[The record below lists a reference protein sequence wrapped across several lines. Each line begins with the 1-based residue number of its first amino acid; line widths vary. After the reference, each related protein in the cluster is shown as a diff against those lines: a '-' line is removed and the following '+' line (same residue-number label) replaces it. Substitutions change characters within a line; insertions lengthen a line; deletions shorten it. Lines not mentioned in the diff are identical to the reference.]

1 MISRF
6 YSSVAV
12 GITMFAFHCNK
23 NLEVIVVSSAGT
35 VTRGC
40 MYAVY
45 MNYISY
51 PKKNRRICTDCFHA
65 RPRVPKS
72 WQLVLKKCSH
82 WLGSASLLSTC
93 ASIDVEQ
100 LSPTLF
106 PIFEPY

>member
-51 PKKNRRICTDCFHA
+51 PKKKQADLHRLFSRKAQSSQIVA
-65 RPRVPKS
+65 
-72 WQLVLKKCSH
+72 
-82 WLGSASLLSTC
+82 TC
-93 ASIDVEQ
+93 AKKV
-100 LSPTLF
+100 LSLAWQCLS
-106 PIFEPY
+106 FEHLCQH